1 MLRINLGFNEE
12 DSKQYEAYM
21 LLKAHN
27 RKKAE
32 YVSDLIIADEN
43 RKASE
48 ENVES
53 EEKPL
58 SDADIRKIVREEL
71 DYAVN
76 EIVSKIMENL
86 ADGNVEIK
94 TSESKKSSKNS
105 KKSEKPAEPE
115 KKEPEAVPESFYE
128 ENSDVI
134 DSMLSSMPNL
144 FFEG

>member
-32 YVSDLIIADEN
+32 YISDLIIADEN

-58 SDADIRKIVREEL
+58 SDTDIRKIVREEL

-134 DSMLSSMPNL
+134 DSMRSSMPNL